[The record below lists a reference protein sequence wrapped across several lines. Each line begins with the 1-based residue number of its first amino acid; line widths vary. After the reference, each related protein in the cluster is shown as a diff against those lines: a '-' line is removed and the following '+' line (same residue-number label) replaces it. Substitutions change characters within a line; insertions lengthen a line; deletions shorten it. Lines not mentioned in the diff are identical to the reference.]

1 MGCCAGLTPDM
12 IKDKGIIVNIQP
24 KEKMD
29 FIVSKIEVSEVK
41 DKIPKKT
48 DTIKQ
53 GNTSSKTVET
63 NNTDNLSQSKS
74 PKKIANPHERRVRH
88 TAKNLMK
95 ISIGEVENIHKFF
108 AVN

>member
-41 DKIPKKT
+41 DKIPKKA

-53 GNTSSKTVET
+53 GKTSSKTVET

-74 PKKIANPHERRVRH
+74 PKKITNPHERRVRH